1 MIRSRPIEIDGR
13 FLGVAVQQGGSW
25 RFIAT
30 EAAARAAEEGLHA
43 DPEALRRQVR
53 RALAESRLPVRRA
66 G

>member
-13 FLGVAVQQGGSW
+13 FLGVAVQQGDSW

-30 EAAARAAEEGLHA
+30 GPAARAAEEGLHA

-53 RALAESRLPVRRA
+53 RALVESRPPVRRA